1 MSHLT
6 GPFPGGLYS
15 DGMATPAPE
24 GLRAAFD
31 PDNQDSE
38 VIALFL
44 DSPNA
49 NRILVNAFDL
59 AAALARL
66 EDGTDQD
73 PFFSPMSAE
82 GISTNTVELEGG
94 PDPTSDYSPESSVPV
109 EASYMAGEVE
119 TIEPGGAMLLRRVW
133 YPGED
138 TLEITGPTGAVY
150 TFDYK
155 QAVEY
160 LRPMLP
166 R

>member
-6 GPFPGGLYS
+6 GPPPGGLYS

-24 GLRAAFD
+24 GMRAAFD
-31 PDNQDSE
+31 PDNEDSE
-38 VIALFL
+38 VIALYL

-73 PFFSPMSAE
+73 PFFSPLSAE
-82 GISTNTVELEGG
+82 GISTDTVEALGDS
-94 PDPTSDYSPESSVPV
+94 DPTRAFESGSTAPA

-119 TIEPGGAMLLRRVW
+119 TLEPGGVMLLRRIW

-160 LRPMLP
+160 LRPILP